1 MNETKTVRLARVL
14 RVLVLIT
21 FACNLLVLPLVPG
34 ASVMAALGRNL
45 VQELQAVPPEEMYDV
60 PLFFLSS
67 LLELTWEQASSAVLT
82 VFLWACGACTATILW
97 QAKRVL
103 ERICRQEPFSPE
115 NARSVGRAAVCCFV
129 ISASALARTLWAL
142 TYYRSAGVLF
152 TYNTLFIPVFLMA
165 GLLCMVISA
174 LFRQAAEMKAEND
187 LTI

>member
-1 MNETKTVRLARVL
+1 MSETKTVGLARVL

-34 ASVMAALGRNL
+34 AAVMAVADRNL
-45 VQELQAVPPEEMYDV
+45 VQELQTVGPGGLRYIPA
-60 PLFFLSS
+60 FFLSS
-67 LLELTWEQASSAVLT
+67 LLQLAWEETSSAVLT
-82 VFLWACGACTATILW
+82 LFLWACGTCTAVILW

-103 ERICRQEPFSPE
+103 GRISSREPFSPE
-115 NARSVGRAAVCCFV
+115 NARSVGRAAVCCLL
-129 ISASALARTLWAL
+129 ISAAALARTVWSLA
-142 TYYRSAGVLF
+142 YYRSIGVLF

-165 GLLCMVISA
+165 GVLCLVISA